1 MKKLGLAISLII
13 LIISIITISYASFV
27 VDGEAKLST
36 SVSNISI
43 NTSSVSVGKYNLVTF
58 TSSRGLSYDS
68 NDWTIVKDDAKIE
81 VKFDITEYYR
91 YFIDKYICFTLDVKG
106 NSSLYN
112 LNPIIYIFIN
122 DKFSYFDVSF
132 NGTSY
137 IASMPISRNTIYDNN
152 YFAYIASAYL
162 SNITLIIDFSNVI
175 ADNAKLNSIN
185 EQIELT
191 CEAKETV

>member
-1 MKKLGLAISLII
+1 MKKLGVAISLII

-81 VKFDITEYYR
+81 VKFNITNNYNLLADR
-91 YFIDKYICFTLDVKG
+91 HICFTLDVKD

-112 LNPIIYIFIN
+112 LNPTIYIFIN

-132 NGTSY
+132 SGTNY

-152 YFAYIASAYL
+152 YFAYIASTYMTG
-162 SNITLIIDFSNVI
+162 ITLIIDFSNVI
-175 ADNAKLNSIN
+175 ADNAKLNSID

-191 CEAKETV
+191 CEAKEAV